1 MRKFLVY
8 ASVAAGIAAAYL
20 MYRRGETPIN
30 IAKKTLT
37 HPVGSLFS
45 EVEQA
50 VKS

>member
-1 MRKFLVY
+1 MKKLLIY
-8 ASVAAGIAAAYL
+8 ASVGAGIAAAYM

-45 EVEQA
+45 EVKKA
-50 VKS
+50 V